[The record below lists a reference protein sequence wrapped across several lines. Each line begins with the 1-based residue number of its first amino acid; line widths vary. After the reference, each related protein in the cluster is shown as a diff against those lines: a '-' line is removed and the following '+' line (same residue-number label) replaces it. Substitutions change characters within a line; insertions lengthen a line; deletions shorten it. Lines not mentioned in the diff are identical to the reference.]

1 MTTVEMARQLGAAI
15 QQDERYVKFM
25 EISQRT
31 DLDPELQR
39 QIGEFN
45 RLRMELGREM
55 RDPNKNAE
63 KMTALDDEIKE
74 LYDAIMANP
83 MMIAYNEAKAD
94 LDDLLASVNF
104 IITAA
109 ANGQD
114 PMTCPDHAPEGG
126 CADSCASCSGC
137 H

>member
-1 MTTVEMARQLGAAI
+1 MTTIELARQLGAAI
-15 QQDERYVKFM
+15 QQDERYVKFY
-25 EISQRT
+25 ELSQRT
-31 DLDPELQR
+31 DLNPELQR

-45 RLRMELGREM
+45 NLRMELSKEM
-55 RDPNKNAE
+55 RKPDNDPE
-63 KMTALDDEIKE
+63 KITGLDDQIRE
-74 LYDAIMANP
+74 LYDEIMNDP
-83 MMIAYNEAKAD
+83 MMIAYNEAKAE

-126 CADSCASCSGC
+126 CAGSCASCAGC